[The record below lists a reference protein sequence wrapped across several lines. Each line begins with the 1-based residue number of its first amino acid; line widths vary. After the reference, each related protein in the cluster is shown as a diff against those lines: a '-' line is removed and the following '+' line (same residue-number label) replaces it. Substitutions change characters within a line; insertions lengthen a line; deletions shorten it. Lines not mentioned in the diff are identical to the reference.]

1 MIRRKISFWSTDK
14 IVACGLVL
22 MGIIAVSGTIAHQI
36 LTGTATGSEV
46 PMAIVSG
53 LTGFLGRG
61 ALSSDLGTKAQPHNN
76 GQEVEYEE
84 RDESSP
90 VVIPENVK
98 GEEHGADFDKK

>member
-61 ALSSDLGTKAQPHNN
+61 ALSGDLTTKSQPHNSS
-76 GQEVEYEE
+76 QEVEYEE

-90 VVIPENVK
+90 VVIPEDVK
-98 GEEHGADFDKK
+98 GEERGVGFDKK